1 MLQRI
6 EEKSEDIGVFCS
18 DSGKEKFSTLLEKLS
33 KRKKKKGESSRADI
47 KQKD

>member
-6 EEKSEDIGVFCS
+6 EEKSEDIGVFFFFF
-18 DSGKEKFSTLLEKLS
+18 GKEKFSTLLEKLS
-33 KRKKKKGESSRADI
+33 KRKKKKGESSHADI